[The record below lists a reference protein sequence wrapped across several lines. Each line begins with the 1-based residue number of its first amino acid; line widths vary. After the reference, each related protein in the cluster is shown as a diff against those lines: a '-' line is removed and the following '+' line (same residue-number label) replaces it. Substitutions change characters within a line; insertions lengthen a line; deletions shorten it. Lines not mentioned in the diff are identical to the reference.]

1 MLVKN
6 RKTGVIFKAS
16 PHLVVRALRDPNFDL
31 IEDND
36 PLDID
41 AVRSVLTAEDQGNK
55 EIQSILKDLEPR
67 VKEKIVARR
76 EEVKAAKP
84 KAVKPE
90 KPAEQPKDEGPKDD
104 FIELEAM
111 VNALIGGE
119 KDKDHKDRL
128 ETAALENFGVN
139 LDKRKSLATLKQE
152 VLALIAE
159 HRGV

>member
-41 AVRSVLTAEDQGNK
+41 AVRSVLTAEDQDNK
-55 EIQSILKDLEPR
+55 EIHSILKDLEPR
-67 VKEKIVARR
+67 VKEKIVARQ
-76 EEVKAAKP
+76 EEVKAK
-84 KAVKPE
+84 KATE
-90 KPAEQPKDEGPKDD
+90 KPAEQPKDESKDD

-128 ETAALENFGVN
+128 EAAALENFGVN

-152 VLALIAE
+152 VLALITE
-159 HRGV
+159 HRGG